1 MAYRVT
7 NANKTNPI
15 LLLIIMLK
23 LLSLEL
29 LLNLMA
35 MLIQCYLKILQIIN
49 STFMFNNN
57 IDLTIQPINMKIK
70 ITKGVN
76 IN

>member
-1 MAYRVT
+1 
-7 NANKTNPI
+7 
-15 LLLIIMLK
+15 MLK